1 MDFLRAEA
9 ISSGY
14 GDEDILHGVT
24 IHVDRGEIVSIIG
37 PNGAGK
43 STLLKT
49 LCCLLRA
56 RQGNIYFEGTP
67 VKGMSPREVTRK
79 GMCYVPQEQNIFPNL
94 SVTENL
100 EMGAYVAPKGWR
112 TRQEQIFERFPV
124 LRARRKMRA
133 GNLSGGERQML
144 ALGMALIVEPSLML
158 LDEPSAGLSPL
169 LMDSLFEKIAE
180 INRQGLA
187 MVIVEQ
193 NAIEALRLSHR
204 AYVLVMGRN
213 RLEGTGQALLEDPEV
228 RRSFLGG

>member
-1 MDFLRAEA
+1 MDLLRAEA
-9 ISSGY
+9 VSSGY
-14 GDEDILHGVT
+14 GDEDILHNVSVR
-24 IHVDRGEIVSIIG
+24 VDRGEIVSIIG

-56 RQGNIYFEGTP
+56 RQGDIFFEGAS
-67 VKGMSPREVTRK
+67 VKGLSPRDVTRK
-79 GMCYVPQEQNIFPNL
+79 GICYVPQERNIFPNL

-100 EMGAYVAPKGWR
+100 EMGAYVSPKGWR
-112 TRQEQIFERFPV
+112 TREKEIFERFPV
-124 LRARRKMRA
+124 LRARRRMRA

-144 ALGMALIVEPSLML
+144 ALGMALIVEPRLML

-169 LMDSLFEKIAE
+169 LMDALFQKIAE
-180 INRQGLA
+180 INRQGPAL
-187 MVIVEQ
+187 VIVEQ
-193 NAIEALRLSHR
+193 NAIEALSLSHR

-213 RLEGTGQALLEDPEV
+213 RLEGTGRALLEDPEV